1 MEVKKAPKADLEG
14 KKTLF
19 FEIGLVLALG
29 ILLYAFTWKTETAQT
44 KEMDTNTQMQAEE
57 EVIPIT
63 QQNTPPP
70 PPPPPAPKL
79 TDLIEIVEDEL
90 SIDEEL
96 EIEDVEADVENKNNY
111 NFDYDGDS
119 WGEEESEGEAD
130 IFQVV
135 EDMPQFPGG
144 SVQKWIAKNVKYP
157 MIAQENNIQGKVF
170 VQFVIEKDGSVSD
183 VKVAR
188 SVDPSLDKEA
198 IRVVK
203 AMPKWKPGK
212 QRGKPV
218 RVSYTVPINFQLQ

>member
-70 PPPPPAPKL
+70 PPPPQAPKL
-79 TDLIEIVEDEL
+79 TDLIDIVENDQD
-90 SIDEEL
+90 IDDEL
-96 EIEDVEADVENKNNY
+96 EITDAEDQTENSVIDVSNI
-111 NFDYDGDS
+111 DY
-119 WGEEESEGEAD
+119 GEEDTGEQE

-135 EDMPQFPGG
+135 EEMPTFTAEGG
-144 SVQKWIAKNVKYP
+144 NVTKWISKNVKYP
-157 MIAQENNIQGKVF
+157 ILAQENGIQGRVYI
-170 VQFVIEKDGSVSD
+170 QFVIEKDGSITD

-188 SVDPSLDKEA
+188 GVDASLDKEA
-198 IRVVK
+198 IRVIQS
-203 AMPKWKPGK
+203 MPKWKPGK

-218 RVSYTVPINFQLQ
+218 RVSYTLPINFQLN

>member
-79 TDLIEIVEDEL
+79 TDLIEIGRAHV
-90 SIDEEL
+90 
-96 EIEDVEADVENKNNY
+96 
-111 NFDYDGDS
+111 
-119 WGEEESEGEAD
+119 
-130 IFQVV
+130 
-135 EDMPQFPGG
+135 
-144 SVQKWIAKNVKYP
+144 
-157 MIAQENNIQGKVF
+157 
-170 VQFVIEKDGSVSD
+170 
-183 VKVAR
+183 
-188 SVDPSLDKEA
+188 
-198 IRVVK
+198 
-203 AMPKWKPGK
+203 
-212 QRGKPV
+212 
-218 RVSYTVPINFQLQ
+218 

>member
-79 TDLIEIVEDEL
+79 TDLIDIVENDQD
-90 SIDEEL
+90 IDDEL
-96 EIEDVEADVENKNNY
+96 EITDAEDQTENSVIDVSNI
-111 NFDYDGDS
+111 DY
-119 WGEEESEGEAD
+119 GEEDTGEQE

-135 EDMPQFPGG
+135 EEMPTFTAEGG
-144 SVQKWIAKNVKYP
+144 NVTKWISKNVKYP
-157 MIAQENNIQGKVF
+157 ILAQENGIQGRVYI
-170 VQFVIEKDGSVSD
+170 QFVIEKDGSITD

-188 SVDPSLDKEA
+188 GVDASLDKEA
-198 IRVVK
+198 IRVIQS
-203 AMPKWKPGK
+203 MPKWKPGK

-218 RVSYTVPINFQLQ
+218 RVSYTLPINFQLN